1 MPVMIKSGT
10 RKREDNWVISLFVIL
25 HIGPFLHRLGFETDR
40 FRTITPARERDH
52 HKPCKGACQS
62 RSLTAMHPVK
72 RFCEE
77 KPPEE
82 NLFGC
87 GNIKITPERI
97 KRAVLE
103 TSEEERGKEN

>member
-1 MPVMIKSGT
+1 MV
-10 RKREDNWVISLFVIL
+10 L

-40 FRTITPARERDH
+40 FRTITPAREGDH

-77 KPPEE
+77 PEE

-87 GNIKITPERI
+87 GNIKITPERT
-97 KRAVLE
+97 KRVVLE